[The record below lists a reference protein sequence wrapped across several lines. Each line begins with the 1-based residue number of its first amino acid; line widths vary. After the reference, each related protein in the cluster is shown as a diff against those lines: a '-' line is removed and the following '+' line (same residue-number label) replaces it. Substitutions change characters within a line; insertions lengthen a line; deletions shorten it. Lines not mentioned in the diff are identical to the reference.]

1 MDEEIDTDSNM
12 ELVECKRICA
22 EYLDGW
28 QRSKADY
35 ANFKKEVKEREQ
47 ENVERVKARLI
58 EKLLPVLESMDKAK
72 VWIKDLGPIEAQL
85 EKILMDFGL
94 SMIGTMGEKFDP
106 NIHESVESVDVD
118 DENEDNTVAEVLSR
132 GYRLAGRAIRPARV
146 KVNLYK
152 VKE

>member
-1 MDEEIDTDSNM
+1 M
-12 ELVECKRICA
+12 
-22 EYLDGW
+22 
-28 QRSKADY
+28 
-35 ANFKKEVKEREQ
+35 
-47 ENVERVKARLI
+47 
-58 EKLLPVLESMDKAK
+58 LESMDKAK